1 MSRITTVF
9 FDAGNT
15 LINVSYDTVAR
26 LIANGVTAAELAATE
41 PRVRQESNRHFMDGT
56 ILPES
61 VDFFRFTF
69 SRLAEL
75 TGRPIDEAA
84 LERLRC
90 ETAVKTLW
98 RDAEPSALAAVR
110 RLRAAGYRLA
120 VISNADGRV
129 AEILD
134 EAGYA
139 GLFEVVVDSGR
150 EGVTKP
156 SPRIFQLALER
167 MGATAAES
175 AYVGD
180 FPALDVLGAAAVG
193 MTPILYDPQAIFA
206 AELPALAARAPGLRV
221 LKHMD
226 EIEAVLADLSTL

>member
-1 MSRITTVF
+1 MSRISTVF

-15 LINVSYDTVAR
+15 LINVSYETVAR
-26 LIANGVTAAELAATE
+26 LVANGVTAAELAAAE
-41 PRVRQESNRHFMDGT
+41 PRMRFESNRHFLDGT
-56 ILPES
+56 ILPETG
-61 VDFFRFTF
+61 DFFRFTF
-69 SRLAEL
+69 ARLAEL

-84 LERLRC
+84 LARLRG

-98 RDAEPSALAAVR
+98 RDVEPSALAAVR
-110 RLRAAGYRLA
+110 RLRALGYRLA

-134 EAGYA
+134 EVGYA

-156 SPRIFQLALER
+156 SPRIFRIALER
-167 MGATAAES
+167 MGVSAAES

-180 FPALDVLGAAAVG
+180 FPVLDVLGAASVG
-193 MTPILYDPQAIFA
+193 MTPILYDPGEIFA
-206 AELPALAARAPGLRV
+206 AELPALAVRAPELRV